1 MTKKKQLTPTAKML
15 QQSLLIRVG
24 DELEEFPDKYGI
36 DKEDLED
43 IEVTMY
49 VKQKN
54 QEAHKGGRTK
64 FMKIYETETK
74 LLFENKVVDFK
85 EFGFLTFL
93 GALFTSYEDNV
104 LKMKD
109 GTPCTQKDIILASG
123 MSRSSVSPLL
133 TRLIQKNLIFETVN
147 SEVAN
152 GKMYLL
158 NPMLF
163 YKGTLMT
170 RKKKEIYKQIEQP
183 ILESWASNNNTTK
196 ETKQKIDEAIIAIV
210 DVENTLTMDSLNRGI
225 REETN
230 SQNVT
235 YH

>member
-1 MTKKKQLTPTAKML
+1 MTKKKTLTPTAKML
-15 QQSLLIRVG
+15 QKSLLLRVG

-54 QEAHKGGRTK
+54 QELHKGGRTK
-64 FMKIYETETK
+64 FMKVYETETK
-74 LLFENKVVDFK
+74 MLFENKVVDFK

-93 GALFTSYEDNV
+93 GTLFTSYEDNV
-104 LKMKD
+104 LKLKD
-109 GTPCTQKDIILASG
+109 GTPCTQKDIIEASG
-123 MSRSSVSPLL
+123 MSRSAISPLL
-133 TRLIQKNLIFETVN
+133 KSLIDKSLIFETVN

-158 NPMLF
+158 NSMLF

-183 ILESWASNNNTTK
+183 ILDSWSNSNKTSR

-210 DVENTLTMDSLNRGI
+210 EVEDTLSLDNLDRHI

-230 SQNVT
+230 GKNVA